1 MTNKEMIKWY
11 ADYKGYTLS
20 TRSSDSTKRRILAY
34 LYMDLAQGILTRNK
48 IQEIKAGKGLE
59 DFYKLLNTDFIG
71 GYSLPERTL

>member
-20 TRSSDSTKRRILAY
+20 SRNSDSTKRRILAY

-48 IQEIKAGKGLE
+48 IQEIKARKGLE
-59 DFYKLLNTDFIG
+59 TFYRLSETE
-71 GYSLPERTL
+71 PERTL